1 MPKFAEKNLEMSE
14 AEMGK
19 IALAYIRAKVEKRL
33 HLNSQIRR
41 EIGESAKQVNIALD
55 RATMFAEILCRE
67 SMEKAFSKAK

>member
-14 AEMGK
+14 EEMGE
-19 IALAYIRAKVEKRL
+19 IALAYIRTKVEKRL

-55 RATMFAEILCRE
+55 RAMVFVEILCRE
-67 SMEKAFSKAK
+67 SIEKIFTKAK